1 MNIKAGKKGA
11 SEEESKHKNFGK
23 VPKYIQK
30 FQQEKE
36 MKEVE
41 AKLEAERRNLPPG
54 MRLMGEDER
63 LEMVRALENTKRET
77 MNEIERLP
85 ITMKTMAMQKRREEL
100 EEKYRNLEKQIDHF
114 SRKKVYVAL

>member
-1 MNIKAGKKGA
+1 M
-11 SEEESKHKNFGK
+11 
-23 VPKYIQK
+23 
-30 FQQEKE
+30 
-36 MKEVE
+36 E
-41 AKLEAERRNLPPG
+41 AKLEAERKNLPAG

-63 LEMVRALENTKRET
+63 LEMVRALENTKRDT

>member
-1 MNIKAGKKGA
+1 
-11 SEEESKHKNFGK
+11 
-23 VPKYIQK
+23 
-30 FQQEKE
+30 
-36 MKEVE
+36 
-41 AKLEAERRNLPPG
+41 

-63 LEMVRALENTKRET
+63 LEMVKALENTKRDT

>member
-1 MNIKAGKKGA
+1 M
-11 SEEESKHKNFGK
+11 
-23 VPKYIQK
+23 
-30 FQQEKE
+30 
-36 MKEVE
+36 E
-41 AKLEAERRNLPPG
+41 AKQEAERRNLPAG

-63 LEMVRALENTKRET
+63 LEMVKALENTKRDT

>member
-1 MNIKAGKKGA
+1 
-11 SEEESKHKNFGK
+11 
-23 VPKYIQK
+23 
-30 FQQEKE
+30 